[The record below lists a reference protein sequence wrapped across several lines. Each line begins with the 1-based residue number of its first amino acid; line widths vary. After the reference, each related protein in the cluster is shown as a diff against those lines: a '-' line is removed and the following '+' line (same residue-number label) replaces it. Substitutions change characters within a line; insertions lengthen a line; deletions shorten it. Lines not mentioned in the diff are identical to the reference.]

1 MQNIAQ
7 RIAMFCIFYTLW
19 QKREQ
24 VLKHIT
30 IHIKARSILNNYDFI
45 CNCIRQKVIIYC
57 IIITYKRGGKIV
69 KMWIW
74 IWLGV
79 IVVSMVVETL
89 TMEMVSVWF
98 ILGGLV
104 ALIMAGC
111 GVSVVYQV
119 VVAIAISFVCMFSLR
134 KIALKLLK
142 KDDQKTNMDRTLG
155 QKTKLLQPITEDGY
169 GTVKVNDVIY
179 NAKTEDGSFVEAG
192 KEVELLR
199 LDGNKYIVKDI
210 KK

>member
-1 MQNIAQ
+1 
-7 RIAMFCIFYTLW
+7 
-19 QKREQ
+19 
-24 VLKHIT
+24 
-30 IHIKARSILNNYDFI
+30 
-45 CNCIRQKVIIYC
+45 
-57 IIITYKRGGKIV
+57 
-69 KMWIW
+69 MWIW

-79 IVVSMVVETL
+79 IVVSMVVEAL

-104 ALIMAGC
+104 ALILAGC
-111 GVSVVYQV
+111 GVPVIYQV
-119 VVAIAISFVCMFSLR
+119 IVAIVISFVCMFSLR

-155 QKTKLLQPITEDGY
+155 QKTKLLQPITEDGF
-169 GTVKVNDVIY
+169 GTVKVNDVVY
-179 NAKTEDGSFVEAG
+179 NAKTEDGSFVDAG

-199 LDGNKYIVKDI
+199 LEGNKYIVKEI

>member
-1 MQNIAQ
+1 
-7 RIAMFCIFYTLW
+7 
-19 QKREQ
+19 
-24 VLKHIT
+24 
-30 IHIKARSILNNYDFI
+30 
-45 CNCIRQKVIIYC
+45 
-57 IIITYKRGGKIV
+57 
-69 KMWIW
+69 MWIW

-79 IVVSMVVETL
+79 IVVSMVVEAL

-111 GVSVVYQV
+111 GGSVVYQV

-199 LDGNKYIVKDI
+199 LDGNKYIVKEI

>member
-1 MQNIAQ
+1 
-7 RIAMFCIFYTLW
+7 
-19 QKREQ
+19 
-24 VLKHIT
+24 
-30 IHIKARSILNNYDFI
+30 
-45 CNCIRQKVIIYC
+45 
-57 IIITYKRGGKIV
+57 
-69 KMWIW
+69 MWIW

-79 IVVSMVVETL
+79 IVVSMVVEAL

-199 LDGNKYIVKDI
+199 LDGNKYIVKEI

>member
-1 MQNIAQ
+1 
-7 RIAMFCIFYTLW
+7 
-19 QKREQ
+19 
-24 VLKHIT
+24 
-30 IHIKARSILNNYDFI
+30 
-45 CNCIRQKVIIYC
+45 
-57 IIITYKRGGKIV
+57 
-69 KMWIW
+69 MWVW

-199 LDGNKYIVKDI
+199 LDGNKYIVKEI